1 MLRHWG
7 YLWHIRAVISL
18 GAARSYRGKKRG
30 YLVDTQRET
39 MDTRNLLDKRH
50 RARGAAK
57 PLVVAIIV
65 VLAVLVIGAWFLIIK
80 PHQEMMLEDAGGHP
94 SGPALATTGKTPPPP
109 ADVASMD
116 VNQLLG
122 EARKA
127 INEQRYLAPAGNN
140 AFEFY
145 LRVLQKQPSNQV
157 ASDALR
163 ETFPYAATSAE
174 QVINARDFDESQ
186 RQIDLLAKADPA
198 NFTLTILRSKLDAQ
212 RKLLDKQQQ
221 QVVDQQ
227 KAQQVAAQKAASE
240 KAEADKLAEQQKIQA
255 AEAAQLKA
263 RQARATPQPTQQVAA
278 VKPATGDAGDS
289 AGIGNSGKNS
299 EAILVKGA
307 EPIYPQIALRAHQ
320 SGWAVV
326 AFTIDPNGRTN
337 DIHVTSSQP
346 KHVFE
351 RAAIDA
357 VARYRFT
364 PAMKNGEAVPSA
376 REQRIEFNL

>member
-1 MLRHWG
+1 
-7 YLWHIRAVISL
+7 
-18 GAARSYRGKKRG
+18 
-30 YLVDTQRET
+30 

-94 SGPALATTGKTPPPP
+94 SGPASASTGKTPPPP

-145 LRVLQKQPSNQV
+145 LRVLQKQPNNQV

-227 KAQQVAAQKAASE
+227 KAQQLAAQKAASE

-263 RQARATPQPTQQVAA
+263 RQARATPPPTQQVAA
-278 VKPATGDAGDS
+278 VKPATDDAGDS
-289 AGIGNSGKNS
+289 AGTGTGNSGKNS
-299 EAILVKGA
+299 EATLVKGA
-307 EPIYPQIALRAHQ
+307 EPIYPQSALRGHQ
-320 SGWAVV
+320 GGWAIV
-326 AFTIDPNGRTN
+326 AFTIDPNGRTS

-346 KHVFE
+346 KRVFD

-364 PAMKNGEAVPSA
+364 PAMKNGEAVPST

>member
-1 MLRHWG
+1 
-7 YLWHIRAVISL
+7 
-18 GAARSYRGKKRG
+18 
-30 YLVDTQRET
+30 
-39 MDTRNLLDKRH
+39 MDTRYLLDKRH

-65 VLAVLVIGAWFLIIK
+65 VLAVLVVGAWFLIIK

-94 SGPALATTGKTPPPP
+94 SAPASASTRAAPTPP
-109 ADVASMD
+109 ANVASMD
-116 VNQLLG
+116 VNQLLA

-163 ETFPYAATSAE
+163 EIFPYAATSAE
-174 QVINARDFDESQ
+174 QVINARDFNESQ

-221 QVVDQQ
+221 QVLDQQ
-227 KAQQVAAQKAASE
+227 KAQQLAAQKAAAE
-240 KAEADKLAEQQKIQA
+240 KAEADKLAEQQKILT
-255 AEAAQLKA
+255 AQSEQQKA
-263 RQARATPQPTQQVAA
+263 RQLRVATQATQQVAN
-278 VKPATGDAGDS
+278 VKPTTADISDNAVAAPAAASKAS
-289 AGIGNSGKNS
+289 A

-307 EPIYPQIALRAHQ
+307 TPIYPQQALGRRQ
-320 SGWAVV
+320 SGWAIVS
-326 AFTIDPNGRTN
+326 FTIEPNGRTT
-337 DIHVTSSQP
+337 DVHVTDSQP
-346 KHVFE
+346 KHVFD

-357 VARYRFT
+357 VSRYRFT
-364 PAMKNGEAVPSA
+364 PATKNGEAVAST
-376 REQRIEFNL
+376 RNQRIDFNL